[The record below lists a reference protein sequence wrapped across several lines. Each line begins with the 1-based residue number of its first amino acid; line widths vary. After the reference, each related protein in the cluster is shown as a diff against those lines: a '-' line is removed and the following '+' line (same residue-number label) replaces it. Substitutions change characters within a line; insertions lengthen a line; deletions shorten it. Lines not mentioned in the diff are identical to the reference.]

1 MRTVLVPLLS
11 MVVATVRS
19 RAALQLEILALRQQL
34 AVLQQLLA
42 EALAECHRRL
52 QGQPEG
58 AGREVD
64 CAAQLFFGDRLLGD
78 PTQLLDDH
86 LWKLFEKGL
95 IAADE
100 MLDKS
105 RHPGDI
111 QEKLEKAGKLH
122 EAGDAALSGQ
132 LGGMVTSEDAA
143 PKGPAAPQPVAAGA
157 KP

>member
-1 MRTVLVPLLS
+1 M
-11 MVVATVRS
+11 
-19 RAALQLEILALRQQL
+19 
-34 AVLQQLLA
+34 
-42 EALAECHRRL
+42 
-52 QGQPEG
+52 
-58 AGREVD
+58 
-64 CAAQLFFGDRLLGD
+64 
-78 PTQLLDDH
+78 QLLDDH

-122 EAGDAALSGQ
+122 EAGDAALAGQ
-132 LGGMVTSEDAA
+132 IGGMVTSEDAA

-157 KP
+157 QP